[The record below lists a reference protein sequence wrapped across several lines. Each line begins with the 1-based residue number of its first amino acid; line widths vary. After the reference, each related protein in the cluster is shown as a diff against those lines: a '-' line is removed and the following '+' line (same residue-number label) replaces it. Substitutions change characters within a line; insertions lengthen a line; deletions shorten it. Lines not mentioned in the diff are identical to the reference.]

1 MKEYR
6 NPSNVHQPL
15 ADYVH
20 QIEVTGPGRLLVLSG
35 QVGIKEDSTIPED
48 SIEQLEVALENL
60 RRNLQAASMDVTDIL
75 KVTFF
80 LVGEMDP
87 VLRRDVLSAW
97 FQGHKPCSTL
107 VYVAALASPVYKVEI
122 DAWASS
128 VNRDELY

>member
-35 QVGIKEDSTIPED
+35 QVGKKEDGTVPSD
-48 SIEQLEVALENL
+48 SVEQLKVALENL
-60 RRNLQAASMDVTDIL
+60 RRNLQAASMDVTDLI
-75 KVTFF
+75 KVTFY

-87 VLRRDVLSAW
+87 MERRDVLSNGFKDTNPA
-97 FQGHKPCSTL
+97 
-107 VYVAALASPVYKVEI
+107 
-122 DAWASS
+122 
-128 VNRDELY
+128 